1 MSRSRVPNMSSQT
14 SISVIIPC
22 WNDEPLL
29 ESLLGTLNRLAIKSR
44 YDLQLIVVDGACSNR
59 CMLVCQRE
67 NAQWLQAMPCRGEQL
82 RRGAAHARHPV
93 LWFLHAD
100 AQLRGNPLE
109 LVSAATARGAVG
121 GYFAFRF
128 ANTQCWQSRLLEAL
142 IGIRNRVGTPY
153 GDQGIFVT
161 AEAYESCG
169 QHSPWPLFE
178 EIELIK
184 RLRRYG
190 PFECVGDGVEVDPRR
205 WQQDGWW
212 SRSFQNRVLALAHVM
227 GVPATRLAELYRA
240 RKAAKNTPGL

>member
-1 MSRSRVPNMSSQT
+1 MSTEYVEPDANQRDSPLLER
-14 SISVIIPC
+14 
-22 WNDEPLL
+22 PLL
-29 ESLLGTLNRLAIKSR
+29 ESLLGTLNWLAIKSR
-44 YDLQLIVVDGACSNR
+44 YELQLIVVDGACSNS
-59 CMLVCQRE
+59 CMLVSQRQ

-109 LVSAATARGAVG
+109 LVSAATERGAVG

-178 EIELIK
+178 EIELIR
-184 RLRRYG
+184 RLRRAPLSG
-190 PFECVGDGVEVDPRR
+190 
-205 WQQDGWW
+205 
-212 SRSFQNRVLALAHVM
+212 VLARVSKLMRGGGSKTAGGPGRFKIVCWHWPTSWECRRRGLPSFIVRVRRRRIRM
-227 GVPATRLAELYRA
+227 VYRRFA
-240 RKAAKNTPGL
+240 